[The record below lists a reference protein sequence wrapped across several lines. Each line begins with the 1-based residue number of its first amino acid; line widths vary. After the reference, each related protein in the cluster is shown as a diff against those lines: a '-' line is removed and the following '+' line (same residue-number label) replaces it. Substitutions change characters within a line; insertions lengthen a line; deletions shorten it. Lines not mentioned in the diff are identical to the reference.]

1 MKVYGNVEGKETMNA
16 SEEALQ
22 GIGGLSA
29 SGGVDSSS
37 DLWDDDVPEF
47 KAQPDGFDDIDLQT
61 GNVTEQSS
69 ADDLYT
75 DSDSME
81 ALAGIPKSEP
91 TSNSVSEAQQAPA
104 SATFA
109 RRGFAR
115 RLDYGSVEMVR
126 STVA

>member
-47 KAQPDGFDDIDLQT
+47 KTEPDGFDDIDLQT
-61 GNVTEQSS
+61 GNVSEQST
-69 ADDLYT
+69 ADDLYA
-75 DSDSME
+75 DSTQWKTCWNPQ
-81 ALAGIPKSEP
+81 I
-91 TSNSVSEAQQAPA
+91 
-104 SATFA
+104 
-109 RRGFAR
+109 
-115 RLDYGSVEMVR
+115 
-126 STVA
+126 